1 MRQLTGID
9 TAFLSMETR
18 TTVGHVTGVLLLDPS
33 TSPEPFTFDRV
44 RRHIQSKLGDL
55 DPFTQKLVEVPLG
68 LDRPYWID
76 DPDFDL
82 DYHLRHSAV
91 PGGAGSENFSE
102 FVSRIH
108 GRPMDRSRPLWESYF
123 IEGLDDGLVAMVTKI
138 HHAAIDGMSGQ
149 ELLTTLVDVDPT
161 APVPADPHPYRP
173 RAAQSTDDVLI
184 RALAALALSPIRMA
198 RAGITLGRSLPVFG
212 PLVAQAL
219 PGDVGGAAPVN
230 SAGPGLTAPR
240 TPFNATIGPHRRWA
254 FTSIPLDQVK
264 AIKNSAGVTVN
275 DVVLAV
281 VGSVLRGWLDDHEAT
296 PDRSLTA
303 MVPLSVRKPGQE
315 NAVGNFVSGTVATL
329 ATHVDSLVERLQLV
343 HEGMNQAK
351 SQHQALPADMLT
363 DLTQVAPPAVTAL
376 AARLIASTKLADR
389 VTLPFNVVVS
399 NVPGPSFPFYFCG
412 AKVVGNFPVSAII
425 DGVGLNVTV
434 QSNNGML
441 DFGFVADRELVPDLW
456 NMARSVQG
464 HVDALEEAVN
474 AETGAN

>member
-9 TAFLSMETR
+9 SAFLSMETR

-44 RRHIQSKLGDL
+44 RRHIQSKLGEL
-55 DPFTQKLVEVPLG
+55 APFTQKLVEVPFG
-68 LDRPYWID
+68 LDRPYWVD

-91 PGGAGSENFSE
+91 PGGAGPENFSE
-102 FVSRIH
+102 FVARIH
-108 GRPMDRSRPLWESYF
+108 GRAMDRSRPLWESYF
-123 IEGLDDGLVAMVTKI
+123 IEGLDDGLVAMLTKI

-149 ELLTTLVDVDPT
+149 ELLTTLVDVDP
-161 APVPADPHPYRP
+161 ASPVPDDPEPYVP
-173 RAAQSTDDVLI
+173 KTGQSTDDVLI
-184 RALAALALSPIRMA
+184 RAFAALALSPVRIA

-219 PGDVGGAAPVN
+219 PGDGGGQAAVAAGGAV
-230 SAGPGLTAPR
+230 GLTAPR

-254 FTSIPLDQVK
+254 FTSVPLDQIK
-264 AIKNSAGVTVN
+264 GIKNAAGVTVN

-281 VGSVLRGWLDDHEAT
+281 VGGVLRGWLDEHEAT

-315 NAVGNFVSGTVATL
+315 NAVGNYVSMTVATL
-329 ATHVDSLVERLQLV
+329 ATHVDSLVERLRLV
-343 HEGMNQAK
+343 SEGMQQAK

-412 AKVVGNFPVSAII
+412 AKVVGNFPVSAIV

-441 DFGFVADRELVPDLW
+441 DFGFVSDRELVPDLW
-456 NMARSVQG
+456 DMARSVQN
-464 HVDALEEAVN
+464 HVDALEAAVEAES
-474 AETGAN
+474 A

>member
-44 RRHIQSKLGDL
+44 RRHVQSKLGEL
-55 DPFTQKLVEVPLG
+55 APFTQKLVEVPLG
-68 LDRPYWID
+68 LDRPYWVD
-76 DPDFDL
+76 DTDFDL

-91 PGGAGSENFSE
+91 PGGSGAENFSE
-102 FVSRIH
+102 FVARIH

-123 IEGLDDGLVAMVTKI
+123 IEGLDDGLVAMLTKI

-149 ELLTTLVDVDPT
+149 ELLTTLVDVDPNT
-161 APVPADPHPYRP
+161 PVPENPDPFVPK
-173 RAAQSTDDVLI
+173 AGQSADDVLI
-184 RALAALALSPIRMA
+184 RALAALALSPVRMA
-198 RAGITLGRSLPVFG
+198 RAGVTLGRSLPVFG
-212 PLVAQAL
+212 PLLAQAL
-219 PGDVGGAAPVN
+219 PGDGGGSSDDDSGAV
-230 SAGPGLTAPR
+230 GLTAPR

-254 FTSIPLDQVK
+254 FTSVPLDQIK
-264 AIKNSAGVTVN
+264 DIKNTAGVTVN

-281 VGSVLRGWLDDHEAT
+281 VGGVLRGWLDEQDAT

-303 MVPLSVRKPGQE
+303 MVPLSVRKAGQE
-315 NAVGNFVSGTVATL
+315 NAVGNFVSMTVATL

-343 HEGMNQAK
+343 SDGMKQAK

-399 NVPGPSFPFYFCG
+399 NVPGPSFPFYFAG
-412 AKVVGNFPVSAII
+412 AKVVGNFPVSAIV

-441 DFGFVADRELVPDLW
+441 DFGFVADRDLVPDLW
-456 NMARSVQG
+456 DMARSVQR
-464 HVDALEEAVN
+464 HVDDLEKAIRS
-474 AETGAN
+474 AAS